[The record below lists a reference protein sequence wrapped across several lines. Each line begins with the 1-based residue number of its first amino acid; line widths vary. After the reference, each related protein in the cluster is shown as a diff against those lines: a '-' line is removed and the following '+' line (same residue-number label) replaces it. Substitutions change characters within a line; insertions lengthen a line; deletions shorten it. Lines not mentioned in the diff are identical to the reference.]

1 MVESKILIESTDGLH
16 TRLAVN
22 MVQAA
27 NKYSCDV
34 RLVYE
39 DKIVDLKSIL
49 GLMSLAIPQG
59 KEVML
64 VAEGQNAELAIQD
77 IMNSIK

>member
-1 MVESKILIESTDGLH
+1 MIESKILIESTDGLH

-27 NKYSCDV
+27 NKYSCDM

-39 DKIVDLKSIL
+39 DRIVDLKSIL
-49 GLMSLAIPQG
+49 GLMSLAIPHG

-77 IMNSIK
+77 IINSIK

>member
-1 MVESKILIESTDGLH
+1 MIESKILIESTDGLH

-27 NKYSCDV
+27 NKYSCDMK
-34 RLVYE
+34 LVYE

-49 GLMSLAIPQG
+49 GLMSLAIPYG
-59 KEVML
+59 KEVTL

>member
-1 MVESKILIESTDGLH
+1 MIERKILIESTDGLH

-27 NKYSCDV
+27 NKYSCDMK
-34 RLVYE
+34 LVYE

-59 KEVML
+59 KEVVL
-64 VAEGQNAELAIQD
+64 IVSGTDADLAID
-77 IMNSIK
+77 DVIKSIK

>member
-1 MVESKILIESTDGLH
+1 MEVKFKIESTDGLH
-16 TRLAVN
+16 SRLAVA
-22 MVQAA
+22 MVQSA
-27 NKYSCDV
+27 NKYTCDM

-59 KEVML
+59 KEVVL
-64 VAEGQNAELAIQD
+64 IVNGNDSDLAIND
-77 IMNSIK
+77 IIKSIK

>member
-1 MVESKILIESTDGLH
+1 MEVKFLIESTDGIH
-16 TRLAVN
+16 ARLAVS

-27 NKYSCDV
+27 NKHTCDM

-49 GLMSLAIPQG
+49 GLMSLSIPKG
-59 KEVML
+59 KEVVL
-64 VAEGQNAELAIQD
+64 IANGNDADLAID
-77 IMNSIK
+77 EVIKSIK

>member
-1 MVESKILIESTDGLH
+1 MIGSKILIESTDGLH

-22 MVQAA
+22 IVQAA
-27 NKYSCDV
+27 NKYSCDM

-49 GLMSLAIPQG
+49 GLMSLAIPHG

-77 IMNSIK
+77 IINSIK

>member
-1 MVESKILIESTDGLH
+1 MIESKILIESTDGLH

-22 MVQAA
+22 MVQVA
-27 NKYSCDV
+27 NKYSCDMK
-34 RLVYE
+34 LVYE

-59 KEVML
+59 KEVIL

-77 IMNSIK
+77 IINSIK

>member
-1 MVESKILIESTDGLH
+1 MIERKILIESTDGLH

-27 NKYSCDV
+27 NKYSCDMK
-34 RLVYE
+34 LVYE

-59 KEVML
+59 KEVVL
-64 VAEGQNAELAIQD
+64 IVSGNDADLAID
-77 IMNSIK
+77 DVIKSIK